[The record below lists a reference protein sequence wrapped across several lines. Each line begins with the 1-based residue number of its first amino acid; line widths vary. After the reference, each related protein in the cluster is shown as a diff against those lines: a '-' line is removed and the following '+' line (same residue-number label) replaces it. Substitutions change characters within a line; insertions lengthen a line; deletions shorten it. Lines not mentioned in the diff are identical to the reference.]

1 MIIGNQQF
9 WQMVLLLGI
18 IAVHFCVFWATCY
31 RRAVA
36 VRRSGW
42 LTAFFWA
49 IGYLALLLLA
59 GWRLYQF
66 GPASWPTVAVGFGLL
81 IGGVGLRFWALNKL
95 GRWFSELVVIRQ
107 GQKLIT
113 DGPYRWLRHPLHVGL
128 LAQMAGLAAVAGGL
142 WAWLVFAAGVVNAL
156 ARELHEQRVLG
167 EHFGHSYAVYS
178 AGTWGLSDFLPKWS
192 GWRGPAGGSNGQKD
206 SRGG

>member
-1 MIIGNQQF
+1 MIGDQRF
-9 WQMVLLLGI
+9 WQIVLLGGI

-31 RRAVA
+31 GRAAA

-42 LTAFFWA
+42 ITAFFWA

-59 GWRLYQF
+59 GSRLYQL
-66 GPASWPTVAVGFGLL
+66 GPASWPTVVVAFGLL
-81 IGGVGLRFWALNKL
+81 IAGVGLRFWALYKL

-107 GQKLIT
+107 GQELIT

-128 LAQMAGLAAVAGGL
+128 LAQMAGLAAMAGGL

-156 ARELHEQRVLG
+156 ARELHEQRILG
-167 EHFGHSYAVYS
+167 EHFGHSYDVYV
-178 AGTWGLSDFLPKWS
+178 AGTWGLTDFLPKWS
-192 GWRGPAGGSNGQKD
+192 SWRGPAGRQ
-206 SRGG
+206 

>member
-1 MIIGNQQF
+1 MIIGEQQF
-9 WQMVLLLGI
+9 WQIVLLVGI
-18 IAVHFCVFWATCY
+18 IAVHWSVVWVACY
-31 RRAVA
+31 PRPAA

-42 LTAFFWA
+42 ITAFVWA
-49 IGYLALLLLA
+49 VGYLLLMLLA
-59 GWRLYQF
+59 GWRLYQL
-66 GPASWPTVAVGFGLL
+66 GPASLPTVVMAFGLL
-81 IGGVGLRFWALNKL
+81 IAGVGLRFWALKKL

-107 GQKLIT
+107 GQELIT

-142 WAWLVFAAGVVNAL
+142 WAWLVFAAGVINAL

-178 AGTWGLSDFLPKWS
+178 ARTWGLSDFLPKWS
-192 GWRGPAGGSNGQKD
+192 GWRGASNGQKD
-206 SRGG
+206 RKDG